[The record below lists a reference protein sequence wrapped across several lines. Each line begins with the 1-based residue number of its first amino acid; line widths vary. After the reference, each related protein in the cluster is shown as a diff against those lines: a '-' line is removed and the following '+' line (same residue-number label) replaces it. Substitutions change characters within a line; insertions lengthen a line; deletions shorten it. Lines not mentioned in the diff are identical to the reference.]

1 MKNEFKIK
9 NATITLWQGDITDL
23 KVDAIVNAANAHL
36 KLGSGVAGA
45 IRQKG
50 GPSIQEECDRIGST
64 YVGGAVLTGAGNLAA
79 KYIIHA
85 VGPHQGEGEEE
96 IKLRNATMNSLLLA
110 EEYQAESLAF
120 PAISTGIFGYPVD
133 KCAQIML
140 KVTTEFL
147 KRSDKIKHITF
158 ALWDTNTYKVFLGE
172 MERLMVKI
180 N

>member
-1 MKNEFKIK
+1 MKNEFNIK
-9 NATITLWQGDITDL
+9 NSTITLWQGDITEL
-23 KVDAIVNAANAHL
+23 KVDAIVNAANADL

-45 IRQKG
+45 IREKG
-50 GPSIQEECDRIGST
+50 GPSIQEECNRIGGT
-64 YVGGAVLTGAGNLAA
+64 YVGGAVLTSAGNLSA

-110 EEYQAESLAF
+110 EEYQAASMAF
-120 PAISTGIFGYPVD
+120 PAISTGVFGYPVD

-140 KVTTEFL
+140 KVATEFL
-147 KRSDKIKHITF
+147 KRSDKIKTIIF
-158 ALWDTNTYKVFLGE
+158 ALWDEYSYNIFLSE
-172 MERLMVKI
+172 LERLMVKI